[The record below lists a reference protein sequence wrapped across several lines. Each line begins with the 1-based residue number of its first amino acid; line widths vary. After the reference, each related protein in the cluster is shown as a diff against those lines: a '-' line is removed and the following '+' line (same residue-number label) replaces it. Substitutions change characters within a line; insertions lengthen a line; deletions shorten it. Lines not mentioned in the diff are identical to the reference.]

1 MTSGGRRRSRQ
12 SPAGAASGADE
23 APIGQYIPGRS
34 LSAGVS
40 GGGEG
45 LLGQE
50 VPVRY
55 ESAASGGGGGGGE
68 GLLGQDASEAPGSEA
83 ASSGGD
89 DGPLGPEVPGLSG
102 SAVASGDG
110 GDPPGQKG
118 ATRIRLGSGPQ
129 QQPYL
134 PLRQREM
141 QFLGSDSSS
150 ESEPVIPIGTSSR
163 VHELAESAPSPSV
176 PSGRVRKRKRGMLR
190 SPSKPPLLDA
200 SETMAAAEKS
210 TDSSDYSSPIRR
222 PKSLRVKK
230 ITESGRVV
238 YGINPDQNVVAAHH
252 RDYQKYQRKLGDIE
266 IKRCTGIIIEWI
278 EDNRSAIV
286 VTSSQIICTKTSL
299 DDWEDNNVY
308 APNAKVIAHLA
319 DGTTSEL
326 SLSYFSKH
334 YGIACFKISAE
345 SGIKVVSLDP
355 KIEFGHEACVR
366 LARPHLGLKLKN
378 VDFMDISYLEHLSH
392 MFNINS
398 GLIVTQVSAESPAEK
413 NGIRLGDVIL
423 NCQGVAVLTTSQFE
437 GILLEVCEKQFEI
450 SDNSDSKVDIE
461 LADGSLRA
469 IEQERLVSWEVDCA
483 EIDPQDLVNQEAQA
497 VRNLVDKIGESI
509 PWGPEQEVALIHFD
523 EWKGEYVRM
532 EDDDDW
538 AASRQIDP
546 ILTEVTVFADDTQE
560 GCDGAANM
568 VVVDWNS
575 VQLQE
580 RTDLVIAPMADT
592 EMTKILEIL
601 VDDKYNKKE
610 KERDGANA
618 AVGSEDVDPKLMN
631 EAADEVDDYNDD
643 EFINLYDSDNPVIE
657 VGKCFSSMKE
667 FRMCFKT
674 YAVRREFDAK
684 TVWTDTKKFYAK
696 CRGFDGGAKPCKCST
711 APIPPPAPAAPPAS
725 SALLGPLAAALAAVE
740 QEAEIARACLAAADA
755 KVAALTAWLDEI
767 EDAAAIAKEEMN
779 LRDDTMAA
787 RLHDIPARTRDLA
800 RIDAHEGAAH
810 ALSLA
815 HLDSGENFLH
825 LAPTTDNDDF
835 DDMLWKYMPT
845 VTAIARIYICNSLL
859 SINIERSL

>member
-55 ESAASGGGGGGGE
+55 ESAASGGGGGGE

-252 RDYQKYQRKLGDIE
+252 RDYQKYQRKLARLQELLTLKRCKYGPNITDWHDLNQKKAVLDVAQSVVTISSYNGDIE

-355 KIEFGHEACVR
+355 KIEFGHEACVLARDTELGLVCRRTTVKAIDPCGHQKNHWLFIDDDIPVCCSGGALVNFDRNVIGMVLSALPNAAFIPSSIILNCLRLWKRFGR

-461 LADGSLRA
+461 LIVYNLKR
-469 IEQERLVSWEVDCA
+469 
-483 EIDPQDLVNQEAQA
+483 NAQRIITLS
-497 VRNLVDKIGESI
+497 VKLSD
-509 PWGPEQEVALIHFD
+509 
-523 EWKGEYVRM
+523 RM
-532 EDDDDW
+532 E
-538 AASRQIDP
+538 
-546 ILTEVTVFADDTQE
+546 VFA
-560 GCDGAANM
+560 
-568 VVVDWNS
+568 
-575 VQLQE
+575 
-580 RTDLVIAPMADT
+580 
-592 EMTKILEIL
+592 
-601 VDDKYNKKE
+601 
-610 KERDGANA
+610 
-618 AVGSEDVDPKLMN
+618 
-631 EAADEVDDYNDD
+631 
-643 EFINLYDSDNPVIE
+643 
-657 VGKCFSSMKE
+657 
-667 FRMCFKT
+667 
-674 YAVRREFDAK
+674 
-684 TVWTDTKKFYAK
+684 
-696 CRGFDGGAKPCKCST
+696 
-711 APIPPPAPAAPPAS
+711 
-725 SALLGPLAAALAAVE
+725 
-740 QEAEIARACLAAADA
+740 
-755 KVAALTAWLDEI
+755 
-767 EDAAAIAKEEMN
+767 
-779 LRDDTMAA
+779 
-787 RLHDIPARTRDLA
+787 
-800 RIDAHEGAAH
+800 
-810 ALSLA
+810 
-815 HLDSGENFLH
+815 
-825 LAPTTDNDDF
+825 
-835 DDMLWKYMPT
+835 
-845 VTAIARIYICNSLL
+845 
-859 SINIERSL
+859 